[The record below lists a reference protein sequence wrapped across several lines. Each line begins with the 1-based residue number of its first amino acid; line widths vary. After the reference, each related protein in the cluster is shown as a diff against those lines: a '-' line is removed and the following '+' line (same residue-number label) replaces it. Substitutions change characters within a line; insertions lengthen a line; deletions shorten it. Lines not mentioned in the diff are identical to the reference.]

1 MYIVRETEEFRSW
14 LDALVDRVARIR
26 IAARLRYA
34 EAGNLG
40 DWAPVKGDVSE
51 MRIDFG
57 PGYRLY
63 FCRRGSVLI
72 AMLCG
77 GIKSTQKRDIR
88 KATRISAELG
98 EDL

>member
-1 MYIVRETEEFRSW
+1 MFIVRETEEFRAL
-14 LDALVDRVARIR
+14 LDALRDWQTQVRV
-26 IAARLRYA
+26 AARLRYA

-40 DWAPVKGDVSE
+40 DWAPVEGDVSE

-63 FCRRGSVLI
+63 FTRRGSVFI

-77 GIKSTQKRDIR
+77 GDKSTQKRDIR
-88 KATRISAELG
+88 RAIRISAELG
-98 EDL
+98 EDI